1 MLNTIIMVDK
11 KNYITL
17 LKNDNGQYIV
27 EWSDGAAHVYSELV
41 ATLDAN
47 EVISGKK
54 ELVSLAFKAKN
65 GAWPP
70 KVTQKE
76 ANRIF
81 LRNNIALLQND
92 ADNQRLFTRMEL
104 DKILPKGSEILASSD
119 DIVGNTHGTH

>member
-70 KVTQKE
+70 TEEQ
-76 ANRIF
+76 NRQGELEF
-81 LRNNIALLQND
+81 LLSDLQMVHDISLPND
-92 ADNQRLFTRMEL
+92 PNLFEEFPEL
-104 DKILPKGSEILASSD
+104 KPEYEKWLSEQ
-119 DIVGNTHGTH
+119 